1 MRTLVLLLCIALA
14 PALRAQNA
22 QATTEASGNP
32 VLRVI
37 LLGTAGGP
45 VIRAGRTGIGTLV
58 LAGDEVLLF
67 DVGRNVPASL
77 DATPVL
83 AADVTRVFLT
93 HLHSDHV
100 VGLPEL
106 LLFPW
111 ASQARSEALQ
121 VWGPEGTRAMMEHL
135 RQAFAYDIRIRR
147 DIDER
152 FPGEGIDVV
161 ATDIGE
167 GVVYESNGVRVT
179 AFLVDH
185 APIEPAF
192 GYRVDYRGRS
202 VVLSGDTRPSANLI
216 RFARGTD
223 LLVHEVGRSKQDP
236 LFEGDPDEMLP
247 NIRLTRGQ
255 LRTIASH
262 HTDPDE
268 AGKVFAQVKPRLA
281 VFSHYTGGGPAI
293 LTAVQR
299 SHAGPV
305 EIGTEGMTIEIGDA
319 VTVRRRAVE

>member
-1 MRTLVLLLCIALA
+1 MRALALLLCLVLA
-14 PALRAQNA
+14 PVVHAQDA
-22 QATTEASGNP
+22 QQAMDAGGDADI
-32 VLRVI
+32 RVI

-45 VIRAGRTGIGTLV
+45 VIRPGRTGIGTLV
-58 LAGDEVLLF
+58 LAGSEVLLF
-67 DVGRNVPASL
+67 DVGRDVPASL
-77 DATPVL
+77 GRTPVL

-111 ASQARSEALQ
+111 ASQARSEPLH
-121 VWGPEGTRAMMEHL
+121 VWGPEGTHAMMAHL
-135 RQAFAYDIRIRR
+135 RQAFDFDIRIRR

-152 FPGEGIDVV
+152 FPGTGIDVV

-167 GVVYESNGVRVT
+167 GIVHEANGVKVT

-236 LFEGDPDEMLP
+236 LFEGDPDDMLP

-255 LRTIASH
+255 LRTITGH
-262 HTDPDE
+262 HTDPEE
-268 AGKVFAQVKPRLA
+268 AGQVFAQVQPRLA
-281 VFSHYTGGGPAI
+281 VFSHYTARGDAI
-293 LTAVQR
+293 LSAVR
-299 SHAGPV
+299 RNHAGPV
-305 EIGTEGMTIEIGDA
+305 ELGTEGMTIAIGDA
-319 VTVRRRAVE
+319 VTVHRPATE